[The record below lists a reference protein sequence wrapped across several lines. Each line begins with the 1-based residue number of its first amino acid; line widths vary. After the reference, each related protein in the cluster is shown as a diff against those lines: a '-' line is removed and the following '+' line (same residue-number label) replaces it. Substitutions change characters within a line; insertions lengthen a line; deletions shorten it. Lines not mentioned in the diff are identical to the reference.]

1 METNLV
7 QLLLILELFIGEG
20 PLCLLGSIKYD
31 KPRQDGGCNASVQRS
46 IHQVSFRRA
55 LAGSIAKEI
64 PDLSSWT
71 GRSGSSGRV
80 VSPTACLAL
89 DP

>member
-1 METNLV
+1 MKALYA
-7 QLLLILELFIGEG
+7 
-20 PLCLLGSIKYD
+20 LLGIIKYD
-31 KPRQDGGCNASVQRS
+31 ETRQDSGCYASVRRS

-89 DP
+89 DWDVRQDGGVRLSWK